1 MDSNSKWNSKTLKII
16 RILVFIV
23 FLFLAMAKTFVFLQD
38 GLEPYR
44 AVVKT
49 TNLPTVLQYYGVV
62 AILVELYLLFGLWL
76 KRHFRPAI
84 ILALGMSV
92 LGTLVNIVLLV
103 FRLDS
108 ECGCGLL
115 GDNDAW
121 ILLQKGV
128 IIVLLTILLKGETFL
143 FSHNKQL

>member
-1 MDSNSKWNSKTLKII
+1 MEPISKWNPKIFQTI

-23 FLFLAMAKTFVFLQD
+23 FLLLAIAKILVFLQD
-38 GLEPYR
+38 GIEPYR

-49 TNLPTVLQYYGVV
+49 ANLPVVLSYYGVV
-62 AILVELYLLFGLWL
+62 AISVEFYLLFGLWL

-84 ILALGMSV
+84 ILAICMSV
-92 LGTLVNIVLLV
+92 LGTLVNIALLV
-103 FRLDS
+103 FKFNS

-115 GDNDAW
+115 GDNDYL

-128 IIVLLTILLKGETFL
+128 IIVLLTILIKGDSLL
-143 FSHNKQL
+143 FTHNKQ